1 MRISREIMEILEKRL
16 MRRLRVNL
24 PVSYQNIGEER
35 NFGDTVAKDISTTGL
50 RLNTA
55 SFFPPRSNVLVKIQ
69 FLEVNK
75 IIEAMTQVV
84 WSHRISFSDQYQ
96 AGLHF
101 SEISPIFKKW
111 LEEYIL
117 INEALSR

>member
-1 MRISREIMEILEKRL
+1 MNIPEKRL
-16 MRRLRVNL
+16 SRRLRVNL
-24 PVSYQNIGEER
+24 SVSYQHMGEDR
-35 NFGDTVAKDISTTGL
+35 NFGETVAKDISTSGL
-50 RLNTA
+50 RLSTA
-55 SFFPPRSNVLVKIQ
+55 SFFHPRSQVLVKIH
-69 FLEVNK
+69 FPEVNK

-111 LEEYIL
+111 LEEYVL